1 MRLDLEGRVKNISE
15 RIISNEP
22 YMPLYEAIINSIE
35 AIEESNRK
43 DGEIRIRVIR
53 DNTID
58 NIGSIYTPIQSFEI
72 IDNGIGFNDE
82 NFESFKTSDTTYKI
96 NLGGKGIGRFIWLKA
111 FERVD
116 IKSVYLDGDNK
127 LKRIFTFNLKDEIS
141 NGKKKPS
148 NEDIITSV
156 KLINFKEKYRNKKT
170 AYKRPD
176 KIAQRILEYFLSF
189 YIMDTQPSIIVED
202 DSIDEVINLNDLYH
216 QLEED
221 LYLEN
226 IKIEDTDFEIFHL
239 KLKKTHNEMNKI
251 VYCAHS
257 REVIDEKIDFSGK
270 SYLTDSSG
278 DRIYYSCY
286 VSSKY
291 LDNKVDDSRQ
301 SFSIPSKD
309 SEITRFFI
317 DSHISLESI
326 SREVRKRINQRLKS
340 IFNEIK
346 KQKRDI
352 IQAFKNKNPQAINIL
367 TTYQKE
373 ILEELKVNATDKEVN
388 DLFYKY
394 KGISEFEN
402 MQVVEKIL
410 SANKNEK
417 DLDDKIK
424 ELYDK
429 LEKSEKDQLIL
440 YMIYRRCIIDLIQ
453 KRIEVEEGEEISKE
467 ASIHDL
473 IFPMRNVSD
482 KLGDRSLNLWILDEK
497 LVFHNYAASDLPIS
511 KIMDKTSSRIRP
523 DILVCTDT
531 QDGVVKSVSLIELK
545 RPFTDKDDP
554 VQQLYK
560 YVNLIREKQKFLETP
575 IRVNETTM
583 YYCYAIC
590 DIDKKVENLLI
601 DKSFTK
607 LPLGMGY
614 FQYNP
619 SRNVFMEVRAYDQIY
634 KDVLSRHKSFFEK
647 LGI

>member
-1 MRLDLEGRVKNISE
+1 MRLNLEGRVKNISE
-15 RIISNEP
+15 KIISNEP

-35 AIEESNRK
+35 AIEDSNRK

-58 NIGSIYTPIQSFEI
+58 NISSIYTPIHSFEI

-96 NLGGKGIGRFIWLKA
+96 TLGGKGIGRFIWLKA

-141 NGKKKPS
+141 NVKKKPS

-156 KLINFKEKYRNKKT
+156 KLINFKEKYRSKNT
-170 AYKRPD
+170 AYKSPD

-202 DSIDEVINLNDLYH
+202 DSIDEDINLNDLYH

-317 DSHISLESI
+317 DSSISLESI
-326 SREVRKRINQRLKS
+326 NREVRKRINQRLKS
-340 IFNEIK
+340 IFDEIK
-346 KQKRDI
+346 KQKRGI
-352 IQAFKNKNPQAINIL
+352 IQTFKNKNPQAINIL

-410 SANKNEK
+410 SANKDEK

-424 ELYDK
+424 ELYEK
-429 LEKSEKDQLIL
+429 LEKSEKDQLIH

-453 KRIEVEEGEEISKE
+453 KQIEVEEGEVISKE

-511 KIMDKTSSRIRP
+511 KIMDETTSRIRP

-531 QDGVVKSVSLIELK
+531 QDGVVKSVSLFELK
-545 RPFTDKDDP
+545 RPYTDKDDP

-634 KDVLSRHKSFFEK
+634 KNVIGRHKSFFKK

>member
-15 RIISNEP
+15 KIISNEP
-22 YMPLYEAIINSIE
+22 YMPLYESIINSIE
-35 AIEESNRK
+35 AIEESK
-43 DGEIRIRVIR
+43 IQDGEIRIRVIR

-58 NIGSIYTPIQSFEI
+58 NIGNIYTPIRSFEI

-116 IKSVYLDGDNK
+116 IKSVYLEGDNK

-141 NGKKKPS
+141 NVKKNPS
-148 NEDIITSV
+148 NEDIFTSV
-156 KLINFKEKYRNKKT
+156 KLVNFKEKYRRKKT
-170 AYKRPD
+170 AYKSPD

-189 YIMDTQPSIIVED
+189 YIMDTQPSIIIED
-202 DSIDEVINLNDLYH
+202 DSIDEYINLNDLYL
-216 QLEED
+216 QLKED
-221 LYLEN
+221 SYLEN
-226 IKIEDTDFEIFHL
+226 IKIKDTDFEIFHL
-239 KLKKTHNEMNKI
+239 QLKKTHNQMNKI

-291 LDNKVDDSRQ
+291 LDDKVDDSRQ
-301 SFSIPSKD
+301 SFSIPYRD
-309 SEITRFFI
+309 SEITRFFR
-317 DSHISLESI
+317 DSSISLESI
-326 SREVRKRINQRLKS
+326 NREVKKRIKKRLKS
-340 IFNEIK
+340 FFDEIK
-346 KQKRDI
+346 KQKKDK
-352 IQAFKNKNPQAINIL
+352 IQTFKNKNPQAINIL
-367 TTYQKE
+367 TMYHKE

-410 SANKNEK
+410 SANKDEK

-429 LEKSEKDQLIL
+429 LEKSEKDQLIH

-453 KRIEVEEGEEISKE
+453 KRIEVEEGETIPKE
-467 ASIHDL
+467 ANIHNL
-473 IFPMRNVSD
+473 IFPMRNISD
-482 KLGDRSLNLWILDEK
+482 TLDDHSLNLWILDEK

-511 KIMDKTSSRIRP
+511 KIMDDTSSKARP

-531 QDGVVKSVSLIELK
+531 QDGIVKSVSLIEFK
-545 RPFTDKDDP
+545 RQFTDKDDP
-554 VQQLYK
+554 IQQLYN
-560 YVNLIREKQKFLETP
+560 YVNLIRDKQKFKDKP
-575 IRVNETTM
+575 IRVNETTI

-590 DIDKKVENLLI
+590 DINKKVEDLLV
-601 DKSFTK
+601 DKNFTK

-619 SRNVFMEVRAYDQIY
+619 KRNVFMEVRAYDQIY
-634 KDVLSRHKSFFEK
+634 NDVLGRHKSFFEK
-647 LGI
+647 LEI